1 MHFVSVH
8 TPYLAAEEKCNE
20 VRVNDDDDDIDEDGD
35 GGGGDD
41 FDGDIKVVF
50 VLINIPGWRLP
61 GGHLGQGWERL
72 CQVRPQR
79 CQPQGETLSPQ
90 DHHNFQNQ
98 LCHQHCWFSNKTIL
112 RMGPTTG
119 LEVWMQIGT
128 RDSSGFLEPRW
139 WDAAIILKIPSD
151 CFHFILKLNFPHF
164 CFFFTNPFLTFILFE
179 SCLKVFTDFKQN
191 EPAGSP
197 YLHMNFDAQFK

>member
-35 GGGGDD
+35 GGDDFDGDD
-41 FDGDIKVVF
+41 FDGDIKMVF
-50 VLINIPGWRLP
+50 VLSQVGGYLADILDKAESDFVKSVLNVVNPKVKLKTIIIFKINFVI
-61 GGHLGQGWERL
+61 
-72 CQVRPQR
+72 
-79 CQPQGETLSPQ
+79 
-90 DHHNFQNQ
+90 
-98 LCHQHCWFSNKTIL
+98 SNKTIL

-139 WDAAIILKIPSD
+139 
-151 CFHFILKLNFPHF
+151 
-164 CFFFTNPFLTFILFE
+164 
-179 SCLKVFTDFKQN
+179 
-191 EPAGSP
+191 
-197 YLHMNFDAQFK
+197 